1 MPWTSSSW
9 SSSPQFK
16 QTHEQQHAYI
26 KQTIQKVKKRKNI
39 WKLEE
44 KEVEEEENMKYYGV
58 VGNIYNVMRLT
69 LLCSCNFRRIKQK
82 NKKKMININ
91 NINKI
96 LRKS

>member
-1 MPWTSSSW
+1 M
-9 SSSPQFK
+9 
-16 QTHEQQHAYI
+16 
-26 KQTIQKVKKRKNI
+26 
-39 WKLEE
+39 
-44 KEVEEEENMKYYGV
+44 EEEENMKYYGV